1 MTATRPPAVLVLN
14 RGSSSIKR
22 ALFTFEEEPQPI
34 ERVSVDA
41 DPSGGLTGL
50 LDWIDAARRERL
62 LVGIGHRVVHGGRTY
77 DRPHVI
83 TEQVREAL
91 GHLVSFAPNHLP
103 DELAL
108 IDATR
113 QRCPDVAQV
122 ACFDT
127 AFHRHLPDV
136 ARRLPIPARFDADG
150 VHAYGFHGLSYTFLI
165 GELERTAGAD
175 VARGNVILAH
185 LGSGSS
191 LAAVRDRQSVDTTM
205 TFTPTSGVVMSTR
218 AGDLDPGLVTYLAR
232 QQQTTDDVERMLARE
247 SGLLGISGTTGDM
260 RILIEREEADPAA
273 RLAVDLYCYRIRKT
287 IGAYAAALGGLDT
300 LVFSGGIG
308 EHASA
313 VRARICEGL
322 GFLGVQIDAARN
334 ASHAA
339 VISTDHARVVVRAI
353 PTDEELVI
361 ARAAYRLLAPGQPEW
376 P

>member
-41 DPSGGLTGL
+41 DPSGGLTSL
-50 LDWIDAARRERL
+50 LDWIDAARRDRV

-83 TEQVREAL
+83 TDQVREAL
-91 GHLVSFAPNHLP
+91 GQLVSFAPNHLP

-108 IDATR
+108 IDAAR

-127 AFHRHLPDV
+127 AFHRHLPDL

-175 VARGNVILAH
+175 VARGHVILAH

-205 TFTPTSGVVMSTR
+205 TFTPTGGVVMSTR

-232 QQQTTDDVERMLARE
+232 QQQTTTDAVERLLTRE

-260 RILIEREEADPAA
+260 RILIEREEGDPAA

-308 EHASA
+308 EHASP

-322 GFLGVQIDAARN
+322 GFLGLQIDAARN
-334 ASHAA
+334 TSHAA
-339 VISTDHARVVVRAI
+339 VISTDHSRVVIRVI

-361 ARAAYRLLAPGQPEW
+361 ARAAYRLLAPGQP
-376 P
+376 

>member
-1 MTATRPPAVLVLN
+1 MTATRPRAVLVLN
-14 RGSSSIKR
+14 RGSSTIKR
-22 ALFTFEEEPQPI
+22 ALFTFEEEPRPI
-34 ERVSVDA
+34 QRASMDA
-41 DPSGGLTGL
+41 DRSTGL
-50 LDWIDAARRERL
+50 ADLIAWIDSERRERL
-62 LVGIGHRVVHGGRTY
+62 LVGIGHRVVHGGQAY
-77 DRPHVI
+77 DQPQLI
-83 TEQVREAL
+83 TDRVREEL
-91 GHLVSFAPNHLP
+91 GRLVSFAPNHLP

-113 QRCPDVAQV
+113 QSCPDVSHV

-165 GELERTAGAD
+165 GELERTAGST
-175 VARGNVILAH
+175 VARGHVILAH

-191 LAAVRDRQSVDTTM
+191 LAAVRDRRSVDTTM
-205 TFTPTSGVVMSTR
+205 TFTPTGGVVMSTR

-232 QQQTTDDVERMLARE
+232 QHLMTTDDVERMLTRE

-260 RILIEREEADPAA
+260 RALLEREGTDSQA

-308 EHASA
+308 EHAST
-313 VRARICEGL
+313 VRARICDGL
-322 GFLGVQIDAARN
+322 GFLGVEIDTERN
-334 ASHAA
+334 ARHAA
-339 VISTDHARVVVRAI
+339 VISTDHARVLVRLI

-361 ARAAYRLLAPGQPEW
+361 ARAAYRLLAPGHP
-376 P
+376 

>member
-1 MTATRPPAVLVLN
+1 MTAGRPPAVLVLN

-22 ALFTFEEEPQPI
+22 ALFTFEEEPRPI
-34 ERVSVDA
+34 QRTSVDA
-41 DPSGGLTGL
+41 DGSTGL
-50 LDWIDAARRERL
+50 ADLIAWIDAEGRERHL
-62 LVGIGHRVVHGGRTY
+62 LGIGHRVVHGGRTY

-83 TEQVREAL
+83 TDQVREDL
-91 GHLVSFAPNHLP
+91 GRLVSFAPNHLP

-113 QRCPDVAQV
+113 HRYGDVPQV

-165 GELERTAGAD
+165 GELERVAGST

-191 LAAVRDRQSVDTTM
+191 LAAVRDRRSVDTTM
-205 TFTPTSGVVMSTR
+205 TFTPTGGVVMSTR

-232 QQQTTDDVERMLARE
+232 QRLMTTDDIERMLTRE
-247 SGLLGISGTTGDM
+247 SGLLGISGSTGDM
-260 RILIEREEADPAA
+260 RTLLERQDGDRDA
-273 RLAVDLYCYRIRKT
+273 RLAVDIYCYRIRKT
-287 IGAYAAALGGLDT
+287 IGAYAAALGGLDA

-308 EHASA
+308 EHAST
-313 VRARICEGL
+313 VRARICDGL
-322 GFLGVQIDAARN
+322 GFLGIEIDADRN
-334 ASHAA
+334 AGHAA
-339 VISTDHARVVVRAI
+339 VISSDHARVLVRLI

-361 ARAAYRLLAPGQPEW
+361 ARAAYRLLAPGQP
-376 P
+376 

>member
-14 RGSSSIKR
+14 RGSSTIKR

-34 ERVSVDA
+34 ERVSVEA
-41 DPSGGLTGL
+41 DPSGDLTGL
-50 LDWIDAARRERL
+50 LDWIDSARRERL

-83 TEQVREAL
+83 TDQVREAL
-91 GHLVSFAPNHLP
+91 GRLVSFAPNHLP

-113 QRCPDVAQV
+113 RRCPDVAQV

-165 GELERTAGAD
+165 GELERRAGAD
-175 VARGNVILAH
+175 VARANVVLAH

-191 LAAVRDRQSVDTTM
+191 LAAVRDRRSIDTTM
-205 TFTPTSGVVMSTR
+205 TFTPTGGVVMSTR

-232 QQQTTDDVERMLARE
+232 QHLMTTDDVERMLTRE
-247 SGLLGISGTTGDM
+247 SGLLGVSGTTGDM
-260 RILIEREEADPAA
+260 RLLLEREHADPAA

-287 IGAYAAALGGLDT
+287 IGAFAAALGGLDT
-300 LVFSGGIG
+300 LIFSGGIG

-313 VRARICEGL
+313 VRARICDGL
-322 GFLGVQIDAARN
+322 GFLGVEIDAARN

-339 VISTDHARVVVRAI
+339 VISTDHARVVVRMI

-361 ARAAYRLLAPGQPEW
+361 ARAAYRLLAPGQP
-376 P
+376 